1 MTYKSGK
8 MLYNACYTAFNPNDG
23 KIENI
28 VLNISC
34 DDFNDG
40 VKVANEVLEKELKP
54 MNTSFN
60 IKLVELK
67 FVSYLYE
74 PKEEIKEKENNE

>member
-1 MTYKSGK
+1 MMYKREK
-8 MLYNACYTAFNPNDG
+8 MLYNACYTAFNPSDG
-23 KIENI
+23 KMENI

-60 IKLVELK
+60 IKLMELN
-67 FVSYLYE
+67 FVSVLYE
-74 PKEEIKEKENNE
+74 PEEEIKEEENNE